1 MVSQLNTSA
10 NLTPDTRSLDTRSLD
25 TRSLDTRSLELLRVQ
40 ARQSPDQALKAAAQ
54 QFESVFLNM
63 MLKSMREATP
73 QDDMF
78 GSEQTRM
85 FTGMLDQQL
94 AQSMS
99 SRGIGLADIMV
110 RQLRGQ
116 MKENLPPILESVDNH
131 APDSTVSGGLPPAGV
146 PAALSGLP
154 RERPLAAPSA
164 LHSSPSGE
172 QRISPDN
179 YQQTLAPLSRSPL
192 SPTFNLP
199 VKILPSAH
207 NETVQQSFINRM
219 LPHAMQ
225 ASQTTGVP
233 PQLILGQAALESGW
247 GRHEIRMADGNNS
260 YNLFGIK
267 AHANW
272 HGKTAEVLT
281 TEYTNGVAHKQIEKF
296 RAYTSYAEAFQ
307 DYANMIGRN
316 PRYADVLQQG
326 GDVAGMAQVI
336 HKAGYATDPKYAD
349 KLARVMGII
358 KMPA

>member
-1 MVSQLNTSA
+1 MISQLNTPTNLTPA
-10 NLTPDTRSLDTRSLD
+10 NLTLDTQ
-25 TRSLDTRSLELLRVQ
+25 SLELLRVQ

-73 QDDMF
+73 QDDLF

-99 SRGIGLADIMV
+99 NRGIGLADIMV

-116 MKENLPPILESVDNH
+116 TTENPPQILDPLLHS
-131 APDSTVSGGLPPAGV
+131 P
-146 PAALSGLP
+146 
-154 RERPLAAPSA
+154 RPLATLSSISGSQSLTNVSPSA
-164 LHSSPSGE
+164 NKVT
-172 QRISPDN
+172 I
-179 YQQTLAPLSRSPL
+179 QQN
-192 SPTFNLP
+192 F
-199 VKILPSAH
+199 V
-207 NETVQQSFINRM
+207 NRM
-219 LPHAMQ
+219 LPHATQ

-247 GRHEIRMADGNNS
+247 GKREIRMADGSNS

-272 HGKTAEVLT
+272 NGKIAEVLT
-281 TEYTNGVAHKQIEKF
+281 TEYTNSVAHQQVEKF

-307 DYANMIGRN
+307 DYANMISRN

-326 GDVAGMAQVI
+326 GNAAGMAQAI
-336 HKAGYATDPKYAD
+336 QKAGYATDPKYAD
-349 KLARVMGII
+349 KLARVMDMIPI
-358 KMPA
+358 KVSA